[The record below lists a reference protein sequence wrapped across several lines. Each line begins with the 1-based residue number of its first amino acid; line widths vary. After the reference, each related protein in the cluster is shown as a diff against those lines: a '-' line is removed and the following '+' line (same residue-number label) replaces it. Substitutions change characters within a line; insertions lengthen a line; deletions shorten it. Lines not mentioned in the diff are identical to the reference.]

1 MLLDCYGSIEPVDLA
16 SMEDVFGR
24 LQNDRSV
31 RVQGAHW
38 AALINAYGCAAHN
51 LDRALSTFD
60 SIPAHAQPDAVAF
73 EALFNA
79 IVTHHRVDLVPT
91 YLQRMADA
99 GVHMTAYI
107 SNLLI
112 KGYAAAGQ
120 LERARAVFDAMADP
134 PVGLAAVHNHPGHVG
149 QEGGVRGEA
158 PVPVGA
164 PVFREP
170 STWEAMVRA
179 ELGAGE
185 KERAGALLD
194 RMEDR

>member
-1 MLLDCYGSIEPVDLA
+1 
-16 SMEDVFGR
+16 MEDVFKR
-24 LQNDRSV
+24 LQQDRSV

-107 SNLLI
+107 ANLLI
-112 KGYAAAGQ
+112 KGYATAGQ
-120 LERARAVFDAMADP
+120 LELARGVFDGMADP
-134 PVGLAAVHNHPGHVG
+134 PVGLAAVHNHPGHAG
-149 QEGGVRGEA
+149 QESVRGDA
-158 PVPVGA
+158 QIPVGA

-185 KERAGALLD
+185 KERATALLD

>member
-1 MLLDCYGSIEPVDLA
+1 
-16 SMEDVFGR
+16 
-24 LQNDRSV
+24 
-31 RVQGAHW
+31 
-38 AALINAYGCAAHN
+38 
-51 LDRALSTFD
+51 
-60 SIPAHAQPDAVAF
+60 
-73 EALFNA
+73 
-79 IVTHHRVDLVPT
+79 
-91 YLQRMADA
+91 
-99 GVHMTAYI
+99 MTAYI

-149 QEGGVRGEA
+149 QEAGVRGEA